1 MSGKK
6 TDRIASTF
14 NRLSKEHRA
23 GLVTFITA
31 GDPNLQTSLEIL
43 HRLPSAGAD
52 IIEIGMPFSDP
63 MADGPAIQAASLRSL
78 ANGGSLRATLEMVR
92 SFREKNQTTPLI
104 LMGYF
109 NPIYQYGTT
118 QFVND
123 AASAGVDGLIMVDL
137 PPEEDD
143 ELCDP
148 ARTAGL
154 HWIRLVTPTTNASRL
169 SDVLANS
176 SGFVYYVSI
185 AGITGTQS
193 AAAASIEKAVQQ
205 IKSKSDLPV
214 AVGFGIKTREQVKE
228 IGNIA
233 EGVVVGSAIVN
244 EIEQNLDANGQPN
257 AELVERV
264 ISLVQ
269 SLAADSI

>member
-43 HRLPSAGAD
+43 DRLPSAGAD

-92 SFREKNQTTPLI
+92 SFREKDQTTPLI

-154 HWIRLVTPTTNASRL
+154 HWIRLVTPTTNAGRIN
-169 SDVLANS
+169 DVLANS

-244 EIEQNLDANGQPN
+244 EIEQNLDANGQPK
-257 AELVERV
+257 AGLVDRV

-269 SLAADSI
+269 SLAADST

>member
-1 MSGKK
+1 MSDNKA
-6 TDRIASTF
+6 DRIASTF
-14 NRLSKEHRA
+14 NRLSKDHRA

-92 SFREKNQTTPLI
+92 AFRKKNKTTPLI

-154 HWIRLVTPTTNASRL
+154 HWIRLVTPTTNKDRL

-193 AAAASIEKAVQQ
+193 AGAASIEKAVHQ
-205 IKSKSDLPV
+205 IKTKSDLPV

-244 EIEQNLDANGQPN
+244 EIEQNLDANGQPK
-257 AELVERV
+257 AGLVDRV

-269 SLAADSI
+269 SLAADST

>member
-43 HRLPSAGAD
+43 DRLPSAGAD

-78 ANGGSLRATLEMVR
+78 ANGGSLCATLEMVR
-92 SFREKNQTTPLI
+92 SFREKDQTTPLI

>member
-43 HRLPSAGAD
+43 HQLPSAGAD

-154 HWIRLVTPTTNASRL
+154 HWIRLVTPTTNAGRL
-169 SDVLANS
+169 RDVLANS

-257 AELVERV
+257 AELVARV

>member
-1 MSGKK
+1 MSDNKA
-6 TDRIASTF
+6 DRIASTF
-14 NRLSKEHRA
+14 NRLSKDRRA

-92 SFREKNQTTPLI
+92 AFRKKNKTTPLI

-214 AVGFGIKTREQVKE
+214 AVGFGIKTREQIKE

-244 EIEQNLDANGQPN
+244 EIEQNLDANGQPKTG
-257 AELVERV
+257 LVDRV

-269 SLAADSI
+269 SLAADST

>member
-6 TDRIASTF
+6 TNRIASTF

-154 HWIRLVTPTTNASRL
+154 HWIRLVTPTTNAGRL

-264 ISLVQ
+264 ISRVQ

>member
-154 HWIRLVTPTTNASRL
+154 HWIRLVTPTTNAGRL
-169 SDVLANS
+169 RDVLANS

-244 EIEQNLDANGQPN
+244 EIEQNLDANGQPK
-257 AELVERV
+257 AGLVDRV

-269 SLAADSI
+269 SLAADST